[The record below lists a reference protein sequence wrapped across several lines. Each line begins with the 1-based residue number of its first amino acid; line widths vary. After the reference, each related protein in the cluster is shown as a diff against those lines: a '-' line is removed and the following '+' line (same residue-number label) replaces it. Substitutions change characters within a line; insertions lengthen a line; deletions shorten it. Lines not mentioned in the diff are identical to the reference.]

1 LDAALSRWASLV
13 AASTRPGEPAGE
25 AAHEL
30 PGAGAAGGVGFAAV
44 AVLGGELQPGI
55 DLILD
60 LLRFHEKLEGARL
73 VITGEGSLDEQ
84 TLSGKAPIGVA
95 KAAAAAAV
103 PVVAVCG
110 RSLLTADRLRGA
122 GIQQAYALTDIEPDL
137 QRCLTEAGPL
147 LEQRARALARDW
159 LAVPRP
165 SQSPEEATH

>member
-1 LDAALSRWASLV
+1 M
-13 AASTRPGEPAGE
+13 GF
-25 AAHEL
+25 
-30 PGAGAAGGVGFAAV
+30 GAM
-44 AVLGGELQPGI
+44 AVLGAELQPGI

-60 LLRFHEKLEGARL
+60 LLGFHEKLQGARL

-122 GIQQAYALTDIEPDL
+122 GIQQAYALTEIEPDL

-165 SQSPEEATH
+165 SQSSEEATR